1 MMRHSSPARKF
12 LSDNHC
18 MTSPTSPGPSAVDT
32 TVEELRRALFEGD
45 LAPGTPLREVALAET
60 HGVSRATMREALAI
74 LVAEG
79 LADRVTHRGT
89 AVRTLSPADV
99 SDVCRARLA
108 LELAGLE
115 RYDDAPAPA
124 RQAVRDALASYRRLA
139 GRRRPRP
146 TVAEVTAAHLAI
158 HRALVGLLG
167 SERLLA
173 MADALYAEIRLALG
187 SVDRLRGNLAE
198 QVDHHAELVDLL
210 ELGDLDGARAE
221 LAGHLAGAE
230 ASLLASLGLDPP
242 ATTVAP

>member
-1 MMRHSSPARKF
+1 MRHTSASGKF
-12 LSDNHC
+12 LSDNRA
-18 MTSPTSPGPSAVDT
+18 MSSPTSPGPSAVET
-32 TVEELRRALFEGD
+32 TVDDLRRALFEGE
-45 LAPGTPLREVALAET
+45 LAPGTPLREIALAES
-60 HGVSRATMREALAI
+60 HGVSRATVREALGI

-89 AVRTLSPADV
+89 SVRTLSPADV

-115 RYDDAPAPA
+115 RFEDAPVHA
-124 RQAVRDALASYRRLA
+124 RQAVSDALASYRRLA
-139 GRRRPRP
+139 RRKRPLP

-173 MADALYAEIRLALG
+173 MADSLYAEIRLALG
-187 SVDRLRGNLAE
+187 SVDRARDNLAQ
-198 QVDHHAELVDLL
+198 QVHHHADLVDLL
-210 ELGDLDGARAE
+210 EKGDLAGACRE
-221 LAGHLAGAE
+221 LTEHLAGAE

-242 ATTVAP
+242 TTTVTP

>member
-1 MMRHSSPARKF
+1 MRHTSARCQL
-12 LSDNHC
+12 LSDNPG
-18 MTSPTSPGPSAVDT
+18 MTSATSPAPSAVET
-32 TVEELRRALFEGD
+32 TVDELRRSLFDGE
-45 LAPGTPLREVALAET
+45 LAPGTPLREVALAGA
-60 HGVSRATMREALAI
+60 HGVSRATIREALGI
-74 LVAEG
+74 LVTEG

-89 AVRTLSPADV
+89 AVRTLSPSDV

-115 RYDDAPAPA
+115 RFEDAPVDA
-124 RQAVRDALASYRRLA
+124 RQAVKDALASYRRLA
-139 GRRRPRP
+139 GRKRPVP

-187 SVDRLRGNLAE
+187 SVDRARDNLAE
-198 QVDHHAELVDLL
+198 QVHHHADLVDLL
-210 ELGDLDGARAE
+210 EKGDLAGARRE
-221 LAGHLAGAE
+221 LTEHLAGAE

-242 ATTVAP
+242 TTTVAP